1 VSSQYFRFVARDTSR
16 LRVPLLEQ
24 LIARADDWM
33 PVADWRAEAF
43 RVIAPQAAAMP
54 AVAAAALYADRA
66 GVDREAAHSQ
76 PAHSGG
82 VHVGTA
88 DTAALDAAAADAVW
102 VCVATPVHY
111 VAEMTSVR
119 LSQDGMLSLTPA
131 GADTLA
137 ADFNRVWKGSGIHM
151 TAARSAQLFCTFDR
165 DLQVVTRDPE
175 DVLGRHI
182 EEFLPSG
189 ADAARLQQLI
199 SETEMWLFEHE
210 VNRARTQ
217 LDLPVINGL
226 WFWGGGAPIASLP
239 DVQGWTAGDDLFFNA
254 FSVPRDEKR
263 PSGVV
268 AAGCVPGGEQW
279 DALESRWLRPA
290 IDQLRAGK
298 IQRLQLSAADRCFSV
313 TARGLRRFWRRKKP
327 WWESYE

>member
-1 VSSQYFRFVARDTSR
+1 VSSQYFRFVARGTSR
-16 LRVPLLEQ
+16 LRVPLLER
-24 LIARADDWM
+24 LLARADDCVS
-33 PVADWRAEAF
+33 VADWRAEAF
-43 RVIAPQAAAMP
+43 RVIAPPAACVP
-54 AVAAAALYADRA
+54 AVAAVALCADRA
-66 GVDREAAHSQ
+66 A
-76 PAHSGG
+76 
-82 VHVGTA
+82 VGTGA
-88 DTAALDAAAADAVW
+88 VGAGAVDAAW

-119 LSQDGMLSLTPA
+119 LAGDGMLSLTAA

-165 DLQVVTRDPE
+165 DMQVATRDPE

-189 ADAARLQQLI
+189 ADAPRLQRLI

-210 VNRARTQ
+210 ANRARTQ
-217 LDLPVINGL
+217 LGLPVINGL

-239 DVQGWTAGDDLFFNA
+239 DVQGWAAGDDLFFNA
-254 FSVPRDEKR
+254 FNVSRGEKL

-268 AAGCVPGGEQW
+268 AAGCVPGSEQW
-279 DALESRWLRPA
+279 HALESRWLHPA

-298 IQRLQLSAADRCFSV
+298 IQRLQLSAADRCFTV

-327 WWESYE
+327 WWESFE